1 MYSFARAAQAPQMEQ
16 NDRNAFLEARGLKSE
31 VKVSAGPAP
40 SEGLGS
46 RTSGYVFY
54 CLLFIKE
61 FISLFLERGE
71 GRERNI
77 QQLTL
82 TSPHTGDQAY
92 NPGTCPDSE
101 LNLSVCRPELNLRSH
116 TRQGDASFL

>member
-71 GRERNI
+71 VKEKERERNI
-77 QQLTL
+77 NVWLPLTYPL
-82 TSPHTGDQAY
+82 
-92 NPGTCPDSE
+92 
-101 LNLSVCRPELNLRSH
+101 LR
-116 TRQGDASFL
+116 TWPIT